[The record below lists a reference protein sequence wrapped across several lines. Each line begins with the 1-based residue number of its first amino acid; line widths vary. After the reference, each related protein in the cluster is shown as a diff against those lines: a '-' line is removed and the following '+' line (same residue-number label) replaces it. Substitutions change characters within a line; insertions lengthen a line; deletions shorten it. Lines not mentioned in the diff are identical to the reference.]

1 MLLYRL
7 IVQRRHRE
15 TRDEVPRSGD
25 AETYNNSKVP
35 TQLLIEPAD
44 RPFRNRFWHA
54 SSCKFKAS
62 APRPQV
68 ARLFLRTCL
77 FLVLS
82 GNPMLSRMID
92 AEVGH
97 DGNEDQAEDQAEL
110 EALEEEER
118 SQGADFIDDSIM
130 ESGDMPNY
138 NSTDIFGS
146 DSESQAELEQLA
158 SAQRADQAD
167 GRPALDVSE
176 AAAIRQAATGPQA
189 STNSAEEAAL
199 DNAFGNSGAGGFVA
213 PVPGFVQQAQ
223 AQAGQPELGI
233 YPNWDP
239 SDERI
244 TEIRCRQGTRGIL
257 VGDPANPISYF
268 SGYIS
273 AIGESSDV
281 SPTIMLGLERFAW
294 AKNEKG
300 HPVLI
305 DFAGSL
311 ERGKIMQ
318 HLHGQTIFSAHVPTT
333 TRGKELITYILKEC
347 LGINEG
353 FTEGLKVQVKFFCA
367 GQKAKEMFG

>member
-1 MLLYRL
+1 
-7 IVQRRHRE
+7 
-15 TRDEVPRSGD
+15 
-25 AETYNNSKVP
+25 
-35 TQLLIEPAD
+35 
-44 RPFRNRFWHA
+44 
-54 SSCKFKAS
+54 
-62 APRPQV
+62 
-68 ARLFLRTCL
+68 
-77 FLVLS
+77 
-82 GNPMLSRMID
+82 MID

-97 DGNEDQAEDQAEL
+97 DANEDQAEDQAEL
-110 EALEEEER
+110 EALEEAER

-257 VGDPANPISYF
+257 VGDPVNPISYF

-281 SPTIMLGLERFAW
+281 SPTIMLGLERFACMG
-294 AKNEKG
+294 KKG
-300 HPVLI
+300 KRASGANGFCGIVRAWKDNATPART
-305 DFAGSL
+305 DN
-311 ERGKIMQ
+311 
-318 HLHGQTIFSAHVPTT
+318 IFSTCANDDAREGTYHVCPE
-333 TRGKELITYILKEC
+333 RV
-347 LGINEG
+347 LGH
-353 FTEGLKVQVKFFCA
+353 K
-367 GQKAKEMFG
+367 